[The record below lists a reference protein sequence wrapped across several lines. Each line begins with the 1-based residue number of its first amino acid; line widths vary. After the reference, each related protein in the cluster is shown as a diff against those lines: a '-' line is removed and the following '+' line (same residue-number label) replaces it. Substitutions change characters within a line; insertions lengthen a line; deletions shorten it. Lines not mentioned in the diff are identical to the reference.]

1 MERRDVVG
9 GGLLGLT
16 ALLGAG
22 APAEAAAPPQR
33 GADSEAVAD
42 AIEGLTSVVQRRFLP
57 PYPELAEI
65 RAQQHTFIKAAQ
77 KYPDFIDVGL
87 NVWDRVYDWY
97 IRSRMTPPVTR
108 REDGRYVMPVMLTT
122 LVLRPEQQD
131 NYVGFGYDR
140 AVS

>member
-9 GGLLGLT
+9 GGLVGLT
-16 ALLGAG
+16 ALLGAA
-22 APAEAAAPPQR
+22 APAAGAAAQR
-33 GADSEAVAD
+33 GNDEAIANAVARVSN
-42 AIEGLTSVVQRRFLP
+42 LVQRAFLP
-57 PYPELAEI
+57 PYAELADI
-65 RAQQHTFIKAAQ
+65 REQQHTFIKAAQ

-87 NVWDRVYDWY
+87 NVWDRVYDWH
-97 IRSRMTPPVTR
+97 IRNQITPPVSR

-122 LVLRPEQQD
+122 IVLRPEQQD